1 MCLSVCLPSEPISSE
16 GESLS
21 LWGVANRVLHFLAT
35 VYWFVIVLR
44 YTIVWLMWLNV
55 GYPAELSESSEGV
68 LAMDVSESIN
78 GEISNPLV
86 GDMLKRVKALQPEQ
100 CASLATIVATRGL
113 NALLREESLEHDVDV
128 KNGGGLGDILVKH
141 VSRLEAEK
149 AAALAA
155 AKAENG
161 KQTFPKRRLS
171 VAVSPVPDLGNIF
184 VKHVSRLEREKRA
197 VAAMELAACAQDGS
211 GSSEPSSSSSP
222 ELTKRESHVEG
233 LEKVGVKKMSKL
245 EQEKAAAA
253 LERADRFFK
262 RPSPRK
268 TGRRI
273 SLTRK
278 VGLGESLIKHKSR
291 LEREVEEAKAA
302 RRLSAAGKQ
311 AAKEAATGGS
321 TQPSPPKKARNF
333 AIANASSVGGLGDV
347 LVKHKSR
354 LEKEKEA
361 ARIAAAA
368 ATQTVPADHL
378 TRIGSS
384 NVQSTDSRSDSS
396 TSGEAMGL
404 ETLNHVQTPTNAQD
418 TVNNNVSDVDHQ
430 QAGLASMGTRKLT
443 KLETEKQAAA
453 NSDAS
458 TNPWARRRPS
468 FKAREESADAW
479 AGVSLGAALKRHV
492 SKLEQEQVSNE
503 SCDIISPP

>member
-1 MCLSVCLPSEPISSE
+1 MGSSE
-16 GESLS
+16 QGTS
-21 LWGVANRVLHFLAT
+21 FPAT
-35 VYWFVIVLR
+35 LYWFVIVLC

-55 GYPAELSESSEGV
+55 RYPAELSESSEGV

-78 GEISNPLV
+78 GDISNPLV

-155 AKAENG
+155 AKSESG

-171 VAVSPVPDLGNIF
+171 VAVSPVPDLGNMF

-222 ELTKRESHVEG
+222 ELTKRESHIEG

-384 NVQSTDSRSDSS
+384 DVQYTESRSDSS

-404 ETLNHVQTPTNAQD
+404 ETLNHVQTPANAQE

-492 SKLEQEQVSNE
+492 SKLEQEQVPNE

>member
-1 MCLSVCLPSEPISSE
+1 
-16 GESLS
+16 
-21 LWGVANRVLHFLAT
+21 
-35 VYWFVIVLR
+35 
-44 YTIVWLMWLNV
+44 
-55 GYPAELSESSEGV
+55 
-68 LAMDVSESIN
+68 MDVSESVK
-78 GEISNPLV
+78 GSNPLV
-86 GDMLKRVKALQPEQ
+86 GDMLKRVKGLQPEQ

-113 NALLREESLEHDVDV
+113 NALLREESLEHDVDI

-155 AKAENG
+155 AKADNG
-161 KQTFPKRRLS
+161 KQTIPKRRLS
-171 VAVSPVPDLGNIF
+171 VAVSPVPDLSNMF

-197 VAAMELAACAQDGS
+197 VVAMELAASAKDGS
-211 GSSEPSSSSSP
+211 GSSDPSTSSSP
-222 ELTKRESHVEG
+222 ELMKRASHSEG

-262 RPSPRK
+262 RPSPRR

-291 LEREVEEAKAA
+291 LEREVEEARAA
-302 RRLSAAGKQ
+302 RRLSAAAKQ

-321 TQPSPPKKARNF
+321 IQPSPPKKARNF
-333 AIANASSVGGLGDV
+333 AIANASNGSSAGGLGDV

-361 ARIAAAA
+361 ARIAAAV
-368 ATQTVPADHL
+368 TQTVPTDHSA
-378 TRIGSS
+378 RIGS
-384 NVQSTDSRSDSS
+384 NDVQNTESRSDSS
-396 TSGEAMGL
+396 TCGEAMGL
-404 ETLNHVQTPTNAQD
+404 ETLNHVQTPISAVEP
-418 TVNNNVSDVDHQ
+418 VNNNVANMDHQ

-492 SKLEQEQVSNE
+492 SKLEQEQVPN
-503 SCDIISPP
+503 DIISSP

>member
-1 MCLSVCLPSEPISSE
+1 
-16 GESLS
+16 
-21 LWGVANRVLHFLAT
+21 
-35 VYWFVIVLR
+35 
-44 YTIVWLMWLNV
+44 
-55 GYPAELSESSEGV
+55 
-68 LAMDVSESIN
+68 MDVSESIN
-78 GEISNPLV
+78 GNISNALV

-161 KQTFPKRRLS
+161 KQTVPKRRLS
-171 VAVSPVPDLGNIF
+171 VAVSPVPDLGNMF

-211 GSSEPSSSSSP
+211 GSSGPSLSSSP
-222 ELTKRESHVEG
+222 ELTKHESHIEG

-262 RPSPRK
+262 RPSPRR

-311 AAKEAATGGS
+311 AAKEAATGCS

-368 ATQTVPADHL
+368 TQAVPADDL

-384 NVQSTDSRSDSS
+384 NVQYTESSSDSS

-404 ETLNHVQTPTNAQD
+404 EILNNVQTPISAQE
-418 TVNNNVSDVDHQ
+418 TLNNNVAIVDHQ

-453 NSDAS
+453 GSDAS

-492 SKLEQEQVSNE
+492 SKLEQEQVPND
-503 SCDIISPP
+503 SCDLLSPP